1 MKKEIIFSALLAIAA
16 NNADGFTVS
25 KDTLQ
30 PVVKGYAVALE
41 ATQNSFGHDGLA
53 NVLTY
58 ADTDTRVNAIGGWYN
73 SDNKQFY
80 FDATVVVNDL
90 HEAIELGRRNHQIAI
105 FDITNG
111 KEIRL

>member
-1 MKKEIIFSALLAIAA
+1 MKKQVIFSALLAIAA
-16 NNADGFTVS
+16 NNADGFTVA

-30 PVVKGYAVALE
+30 PVVKGYSVALE
-41 ATQNSFGHDGLA
+41 ATQNSFGNDGLA
-53 NVLTY
+53 NVLDY
-58 ADTDTRVNAIGGWYN
+58 AGTDSRVNAIGGWYN
-73 SDNKQFY
+73 SDNGQFY

-90 HEAIELGRRNHQIAI
+90 DEALELGRRNHQIAI

>member
-1 MKKEIIFSALLAIAA
+1 MKKQVIFSALLAIAA
-16 NNADGFTVS
+16 NNANGFTVA

-41 ATQNSFGHDGLA
+41 ATQNSFGTDGLA
-53 NVLTY
+53 KVLAY

-73 SDNKQFY
+73 SDNGQFY
-80 FDATVVVNDL
+80 FDATVVVADL
-90 HEAIELGRRNHQIAI
+90 DEAVALGRRNHQIAI
-105 FDITNG
+105 FDITNC